1 MIKVYNGEHELISG
15 VQKTGELEGV
25 VAFEL
30 HELINKN
37 IDQFD
42 DEVKER
48 LVGTEFARFVY
59 TPSYSIAGVDVET
72 NCVLVNVKVDALELV
87 ELLKRKSK

>member
-1 MIKVYNGEHELISG
+1 MIKVYNGENEVLNGI
-15 VQKTGELEGV
+15 QKTGELEGV

-48 LVGTEFARFVY
+48 LVGTEFAHLVY
-59 TPSYSIAGVDVET
+59 TPSYSIAGVNVET
-72 NCVLVNVKVDALELV
+72 NSVLVNVKVDALEL
-87 ELLKRKSK
+87 LKRKGK